1 MVLAFNTSDTS
12 MPQPEQAVQ
21 YYRASSITLTLDGY
35 NDTTALNASAGVND
49 THTPLPDWVDNGLL
63 DCVNQT
69 IGQAAPLIDGA
80 VFSVH
85 SPVLS
90 AGSVAFLWIFLFIIK
105 GF

>member
-1 MVLAFNTSDTS
+1 

-49 THTPLPDWVDNGLL
+49 THTPLPSWADNGLL

-69 IGQAAPLIDGA
+69 ISQGSPLIDGA
-80 VFSVH
+80 MFSIQAPSMSV
-85 SPVLS
+85 
-90 AGSVAFLWIFLFIIK
+90 GSVAFIWFFFFIAHKFI
-105 GF
+105 